1 MAHGH
6 CFAIDVIMFF
16 VSSLVRAYMCNDLV
30 AEEIE
35 VNPFT
40 ARTSF
45 GAAEQFTVEGARFV
59 QIAHGERKMKSWT
72 F

>member
-1 MAHGH
+1 
-6 CFAIDVIMFF
+6 
-16 VSSLVRAYMCNDLV
+16 MCNDLV

-35 VNPFT
+35 VNPFP
-40 ARTSF
+40 ARTSL
-45 GAAEQFTVEGARFV
+45 GTAEQFAVEGACFV